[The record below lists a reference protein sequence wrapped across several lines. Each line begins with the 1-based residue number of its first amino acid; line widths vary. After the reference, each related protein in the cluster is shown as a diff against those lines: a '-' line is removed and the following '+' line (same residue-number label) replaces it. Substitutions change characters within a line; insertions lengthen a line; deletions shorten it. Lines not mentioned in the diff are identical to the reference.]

1 MTRHHVS
8 FDDAADLLEGLGP
21 IRYIDPATGI
31 DEFFYLK
38 KIHELIPFP
47 LDDDEY
53 PGYEYEDAEY
63 VRLTYPVPGP
73 EGDEMGRICIEECGS
88 SEIQLTIE
96 RDTPFKREHNYH
108 WKQVC
113 LFFERYKQLLDQ
125 LPSIDITISSPA
137 PIPRP
142 HLQPSSP
149 TVLHLLADGGAS
161 ELHEATDSTAPSRV
175 SYREITQV
183 IFYGTPAE
191 FSLVITACAH
201 SLTQRQGDVLFEM
214 RSIVTPDIPLL
225 EVWIHQQTIAG
236 TILGNMLVQ
245 RLPGSRSRLSVL
257 AAEAQYAALRDV
269 WCLVRDELVQQGWID
284 APGAEP
290 IDPPADGAAP
300 PTQPGIDPHMKK
312 RSTDDPASRR
322 ETDHWAYKRAKRK
335 QIVTEYRAA
344 RQRGEVA
351 NKGGWASKHG
361 ITGRTL
367 LKYEKEFPEETE

>member
-1 MTRHHVS
+1 MTRHHIS
-8 FDDAADLLEGLGP
+8 FNDAANLLERLGP

-38 KIHELIPFP
+38 QIREFIPLP
-47 LDDDEY
+47 PDDEDEY
-53 PGYEYEDAEY
+53 PGYVYEEAEY

-73 EGDEMGRICIEECGS
+73 EGDEMGRIRIEESGS
-88 SEIQLTIE
+88 SKIQLTIE
-96 RDTPFKREHNYH
+96 RDAPFKREQNYH

-125 LPSIDITISSPA
+125 FPSIDITVSA
-137 PIPRP
+137 PTPLPRP
-142 HLQPSSP
+142 HLQVSP
-149 TVLHLLADGGAS
+149 PVLHLLTNADAGG
-161 ELHEATDSTAPSRV
+161 LHAATDSTTAPTAG
-175 SYREITQV
+175 YRETTQV

-201 SLTQRQGDVLFEM
+201 SLTQRQGNVLFEM

-225 EVWIHQQTIAG
+225 EVWIRQQTIAG
-236 TILGNMLVQ
+236 TILGSMLVQ

-257 AAEAQYAALRDV
+257 AAEAQYVALRDV

-284 APGAEP
+284 ALGAEL
-290 IDPPADGAAP
+290 IDHPE
-300 PTQPGIDPHMKK
+300 TQPGRDMHLEQ
-312 RSTDDPASRR
+312 RATDDPTSRR
-322 ETDHWAYKRAKRK
+322 ENDHWAYKRAKRK

-351 NKGGWASKHG
+351 NKDGWASKHG
-361 ITGRTL
+361 ISGRTL
-367 LKYEKEFPEETE
+367 LKYEKEFPEQAE